1 MCEAS
6 PNGGDQIM
14 SEYRDADF
22 VSQSAAVTAPTLS
35 FDEKWSRWQ
44 AKGARHD
51 VRVAR
56 NVRLIAAIVLT
67 IAVIWAA
74 VSLL

>member
-1 MCEAS
+1 MNEL
-6 PNGGDQIM
+6 
-14 SEYRDADF
+14 RDAVL
-22 VSQSAAVTAPTLS
+22 VSESPAETAPTLTP
-35 FDEKWSRWQ
+35 DERWARWQ

-56 NVRLIAAIVLT
+56 NMRLIAAIVLT
-67 IAVIWAA
+67 MGVIWAA

>member
-1 MCEAS
+1 MNEH
-6 PNGGDQIM
+6 
-14 SEYRDADF
+14 RDAVL
-22 VSQSAAVTAPTLS
+22 VSQSAVETAPTLT
-35 FDEKWSRWQ
+35 FDERWARWQ

-56 NVRLIAAIVLT
+56 NMRVIAAITLT
-67 IAVIWAA
+67 IGVIWAS

>member
-1 MCEAS
+1 M
-6 PNGGDQIM
+6 N
-14 SEYRDADF
+14 EYRDAVL
-22 VSQSAAVTAPTLS
+22 VSQSTVETAPTLT
-35 FDEKWSRWQ
+35 FDERWARWQ

-56 NVRLIAAIVLT
+56 NMRLIAAIVLT
-67 IAVIWAA
+67 IGVIWAS

>member
-1 MCEAS
+1 MTEYGNAVDVS
-6 PNGGDQIM
+6 PSPAEM
-14 SEYRDADF
+14 E
-22 VSQSAAVTAPTLS
+22 PTLT
-35 FDEKWSRWQ
+35 FDERWARWQ

-56 NVRLIAAIVLT
+56 NMRLLIALIVLT
-67 IAVIWAA
+67 IGVIWSS

>member
-1 MCEAS
+1 M
-6 PNGGDQIM
+6 N
-14 SEYRDADF
+14 EYRDA
-22 VSQSAAVTAPTLS
+22 VLMSQSPVETAPTLTL
-35 FDEKWSRWQ
+35 DERWARWQ

-56 NVRLIAAIVLT
+56 NMRLIAAIVLT
-67 IAVIWAA
+67 IGVIWAL